1 MDHGAVIRSN
11 AVAIRRLVM
20 TLMLLGMLLAL
31 APNAH
36 AAGATLVEPADG
48 AHLDHLELAPMLQVE
63 PSKDAAGKTE
73 TPKWILLATDA
84 AMTNT
89 VRYCRQ
95 FVWASSANAFH
106 WGCNKWA
113 TGVDAYGND
122 QLLALEAG
130 KTYYWQAVSNTAD
143 GKGEIKSDVRSFAID
158 ADPVGN
164 DVADISKQIS
174 GTVFDDGSQ
183 LNLGA
188 AALVNSGV
196 RVKSIASSRLAPAAF
211 RIRLSHVGTVDY
223 SRSYVKV
230 TSAAGTRFLKVAPVG
245 TGGAGTVWKLTA
257 AEQRLRTKRFTYQAF
272 LKSTK
277 NGAMVKSQARVV
289 LIRTAPAW
297 KHD

>member
-1 MDHGAVIRSN
+1 
-11 AVAIRRLVM
+11 M

-31 APNAH
+31 VPNAH
-36 AAGATLVEPADG
+36 AEDAATTGTPSTTGATLVEPADG
-48 AHLDHLELAPMLQVE
+48 AHLDHLELAPMLQVD
-63 PSKDAAGKTE
+63 PSTDSAGKTE

-122 QLLALEAG
+122 QLLALESG
-130 KTYYWQAVSNTAD
+130 KVYYWQAVSNTAD
-143 GKGEIKSDVRSFAID
+143 GKGEVKSAVRSFAID
-158 ADPVGN
+158 ADPVEQN
-164 DVADISKQIS
+164 IADISAHIT

-196 RVKSIASSRLAPAAF
+196 RVKSIVSSRLAPSAF
-211 RIRLSHVGTVDY
+211 RIRLVHVGTVDY

-230 TSAAGTRFLKVAPVG
+230 TSAAGTRYLHLAKVG
-245 TGGAGTVWKLTA
+245 TTGAGTVWRLTRS
-257 AEQRLRTKRFTYQAF
+257 EQRLRTKRFTYQAF
-272 LKSTK
+272 LKSRK
-277 NGAMVKSQARVV
+277 NGAMVKSPPRVV
-289 LIRTAPAW
+289 LIRSAPKW
-297 KHD
+297 RRD